1 MSDRN
6 LPDEKRLTFEK
17 LTFEIDFQDEL
28 EIAIEI
34 YDGEFSRWLN
44 KDQGRELQKLL
55 NKWLGT

>member
-1 MSDRN
+1 MADQN
-6 LPDEKRLTFEK
+6 KADEKRLTFEK

>member
-1 MSDRN
+1 MA
-6 LPDEKRLTFEK
+6 DEKRLTFEK

>member
-1 MSDRN
+1 MAN